1 MALAACVND
10 MHTCPMWSGPTPHV
24 GGPITPAG
32 PRTVNL
38 GGRPAAIVGDLA
50 VCATGPPAQI
60 VKGSATVRIN
70 GQPAA
75 RIGDL
80 TSHGGMISGPGCP
93 TVNIGG

>member
-1 MALAACVND
+1 MPPAACATD
-10 MHTCPMWSGPTPHV
+10 MQTCPMWSGPVPHV
-24 GGPITPAG
+24 GGPITLAG

-60 VKGSATVRIN
+60 VKGSATVMIN

-75 RIGDL
+75 RLGDL
-80 TSHGGMISGPGCP
+80 TSHGGAIVGPGCP